1 MRHLLFAAVCAV
13 GALTGSTLSASAGG
27 NDYPYCL
34 QGRIWGYPGLCYF
47 TSYQQCL
54 ASASGVDAYCGIN
67 PSSTFAQQWQGERRR
82 LY

>member
-1 MRHLLFAAVCAV
+1 MRHLLLAALSAASV
-13 GALTGSTLSASAGG
+13 LTGSTLAAAVEGY
-27 NDYPYCL
+27 DYPYCL

-67 PSSTFAQQWQGERRR
+67 PRFAFAQQWQGGRRR
-82 LY
+82 H